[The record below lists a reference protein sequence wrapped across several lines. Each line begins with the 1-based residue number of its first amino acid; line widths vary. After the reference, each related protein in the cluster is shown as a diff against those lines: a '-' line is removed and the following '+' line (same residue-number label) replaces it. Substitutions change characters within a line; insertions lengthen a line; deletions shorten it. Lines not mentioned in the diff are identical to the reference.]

1 MKNLLKLTLC
11 LITIVLISCNGDKIN
26 KLEYSGNIEC
36 NNLIISSQSMGKV
49 ETLLF
54 DEGDI
59 VKIGDTLAI
68 IEHEKLELQI
78 VQAEATKNVILA
90 QIKMLK
96 IGARKEDK
104 NLADE
109 ALKQAKANLEVARA
123 NKNRMTSLFESK
135 SITQKQLDDAN
146 LAFDI
151 ANSMYNSAKQNVI
164 KSKSSRPEQIEQLN
178 ANLEQANA
186 SILLLNK
193 SRKDCYITSNI
204 SGQIVNKFIE
214 KGEIVTYM
222 TSLFNIIDLTKAE
235 LTIYVPETELA
246 FIQLGQSVNI
256 NIDAFVDK
264 SFPGKISFISPEAEF
279 TPKSI
284 QTKDERTKLV
294 FAVKIKIGNPD
305 KILKSG
311 MPADAVINLAD

>member
-1 MKNLLKLTLC
+1 
-11 LITIVLISCNGDKIN
+11 
-26 KLEYSGNIEC
+26 
-36 NNLIISSQSMGKV
+36 MGKI
-49 ETLLF
+49 EALF
-54 DEGDI
+54 LDEGDI
-59 VKIGDTLAI
+59 VKKGDTLAI
-68 IEHEKLELQI
+68 IEHEKLDLQI
-78 VQAEATKNVILA
+78 VQAEAAKNAILA

-96 IGARKEDK
+96 VGARKEDK

-109 ALKQAKANLEVARA
+109 SLKQAEANYEVAKA
-123 NKNRMTSLFESK
+123 NKNRMNSLFESK
-135 SITQKQLDDAN
+135 SITKKQFDDAN

-151 ANSMYNSAKQNVI
+151 ANSMYNSAKQNVT

-186 SILLLNK
+186 SISLLKK
-193 SRKDCYITSNI
+193 SRNDCYITANI
-204 SGQIVNKFIE
+204 SGQIVNRFIE

-256 NIDAFVDK
+256 NIDAFDDK
-264 SFPGKISFISPEAEF
+264 SFPGKIAFISPEAEF

-294 FAVKIKIGNPD
+294 FAVKIKMDNPD

>member
-1 MKNLLKLTLC
+1 MKNLLKLSLIF
-11 LITIVLISCNGDKIN
+11 ITIVLISCNDDKIE

-49 ETLLF
+49 ETLLV

-68 IEHEKLELQI
+68 IEHEKLDLQI
-78 VQAEATKNVILA
+78 VQAEEAKNAILA

-96 IGARKEDK
+96 VGARKEDK

-109 ALKQAKANLEVARA
+109 SLKQAEANYEVVKV

-186 SILLLNK
+186 SISLLKK
-193 SRKDCYITSNI
+193 SRNDCYITSNI

-214 KGEIVTYM
+214 KGEIVTFM

-235 LTIYVPETELA
+235 MTIYVPETELA

-256 NIDAFVDK
+256 KIDAFDDK
-264 SFPGKISFISPEAEF
+264 FFPGTISFISPEAEF

-294 FAVKIKIGNPD
+294 FATKIKIDNPD

>member
-1 MKNLLKLTLC
+1 MKKITLMIIF
-11 LITIVLISCNGDKIN
+11 LITIVLISCDSDKIE

-36 NNLIISSQSMGKV
+36 NNLIISSQSMGKI
-49 ETLLF
+49 EALF
-54 DEGDI
+54 LDEGDI
-59 VKIGDTLAI
+59 VKKGDTLAI
-68 IEHEKLELQI
+68 IEHEKLDLQI
-78 VQAEATKNVILA
+78 VQAEAAKNAILA

-96 IGARKEDK
+96 VGARKEDK

-109 ALKQAKANLEVARA
+109 SLKQAEANYEVAKA
-123 NKNRMTSLFESK
+123 NKNRMNSLFESK
-135 SITQKQLDDAN
+135 SITKKQFDDAN

-151 ANSMYNSAKQNVI
+151 ANSMYNSAKQNVT

-186 SILLLNK
+186 SISLLKK
-193 SRKDCYITSNI
+193 SRNDCYITANI
-204 SGQIVNKFIE
+204 SGQIVNRFIE

-256 NIDAFVDK
+256 NIDAFDDK
-264 SFPGKISFISPEAEF
+264 SFPGKIAFISPEAEF

-294 FAVKIKIGNPD
+294 FAVKIKMDNPD

>member
-1 MKNLLKLTLC
+1 MKNLLKFTLY
-11 LITIVLISCNGDKIN
+11 LITIVLISCDGDKIN

-36 NNLIISSQSMGKV
+36 NNLIISSESMGKI
-49 ETLLF
+49 EALFF

-68 IEHEKLELQI
+68 IEHEKLDLQI
-78 VQAEATKNVILA
+78 VQAEAAKNAILA

-96 IGARKEDK
+96 VGARKEDK

-109 ALKQAKANLEVARA
+109 SLKQAEANYEVAKT
-123 NKNRMTSLFESK
+123 NKNRMNSLFESK

-146 LAFDI
+146 LAYDI

-178 ANLEQANA
+178 ANLEQAKA
-186 SILLLNK
+186 SISLLNK
-193 SRKDCYITSNI
+193 SRNDCYITSNI
-204 SGQIVNKFIE
+204 SGQIVNRFIE

-235 LTIYVPETELA
+235 LRIYVPETELA
-246 FIQLGQSVNI
+246 FIQLGQSANI
-256 NIDAFVDK
+256 NIDAFDDK
-264 SFPGKISFISPEAEF
+264 AFHGKIAFISPEAEF

-294 FAVKIKIGNPD
+294 FAVKIKIDNPD

-311 MPADAVINLAD
+311 MPADAIINLVD

>member
-1 MKNLLKLTLC
+1 MKNLLKLTLIF
-11 LITIVLISCNGDKIN
+11 ITIVLVSCNDDRIE

-36 NNLIISSQSMGKV
+36 ENMIISSQSMGKV
-49 ETLLF
+49 EAIF
-54 DEGDI
+54 YNEGDF
-59 VKIGDTLAI
+59 VKLGDTLAI
-68 IEHEKLELQI
+68 IDYSKLDLQI
-78 VQAEATKNVILA
+78 LQANAARDAILA

-96 IGARKEDK
+96 DGARKEDK
-104 NLADE
+104 NLANE
-109 ALKQAKANLEVARA
+109 SLKQAEANYEVAKS

-151 ANSMYNSAKQNVI
+151 ANSMHNSAKQNVI

-193 SRKDCYITSNI
+193 SRNDCYITSNI
-204 SGQIVNKFIE
+204 SGQIVNKFVE

-246 FIQLGQSVNI
+246 FIQLEQSVVI
-256 NIDAFVDK
+256 NIDAFNDK

-294 FAVKIKIGNPD
+294 FAVKIKIENPD

-311 MPADAVINLAD
+311 MPADVVINLVD

>member
-1 MKNLLKLTLC
+1 MKNLLKLTLY
-11 LITIVLISCNGDKIN
+11 LITIVLISCDGDKIN

-36 NNLIISSQSMGKV
+36 NNIIISSQSMGKI
-49 ETLLF
+49 EALFF

-68 IEHEKLELQI
+68 IEHEKLDLQI
-78 VQAEATKNVILA
+78 VQAEAGKNAILA

-96 IGARKEDK
+96 VGARKEDK

-109 ALKQAKANLEVARA
+109 SLKQAEANYEVAKA
-123 NKNRMTSLFESK
+123 NKNRMNSLFESK
-135 SITQKQLDDAN
+135 SITKKQLDDAN
-146 LAFDI
+146 LAYDI

-178 ANLEQANA
+178 ANLEQAKA
-186 SILLLNK
+186 SISLLNK
-193 SRKDCYITSNI
+193 SRNDCYVTSSI
-204 SGQIVNKFIE
+204 SGQIVNEFIE

-222 TSLFNIIDLTKAE
+222 TSLFNIIDLTKTE

-256 NIDAFVDK
+256 NIDAFDDK
-264 SFPGKISFISPEAEF
+264 SFPGTISFISPEAEF

-294 FAVKIKIGNPD
+294 FATKIKIDNPD